1 MVKYA
6 FATEEQR
13 ELAEGAYKIVKNELE
28 PRIEEYELA
37 DGGLGVYPMDVHQ
50 TLVEAG
56 YFALSIPEEWGG
68 LGMDMVTQGLIIE
81 EIGKV
86 DAGFA
91 FAFAGS
97 GCYFDRIL
105 ATKMSDEEKQMWAD
119 KILAGAMGT
128 FCLTEPEAGSDAAAL
143 KTTAVY
149 DEKTDEW
156 IINGTKCFASNAP
169 NAEYFIIFAWTDK
182 SKRASQGVSAFFVEK
197 DRGVQLGKKENK
209 MGLHLSETSDVIL
222 DNVRVP
228 ADHMIGEPGKGF
240 GMALGGI
247 SGAGAIVNC
256 APLLGMSQACI
267 EQAVE
272 YTQQRRQFG
281 SRVVD
286 FQAVGF
292 MIADMEMRTQA
303 CRSMVYDAL
312 RAADE
317 GVKTNLDLCIKAY
330 TSDCTMQTALD
341 TVQVMGG
348 YGYMKE
354 YPAERWMRNAKI
366 FQIFEGTNQIQ
377 RLVIARE
384 MIERDPMKA
393 RK

>member
-1 MVKYA
+1 MSYRLSDEHEELRRTVAEFARTEVAPVIGDYYERAA
-6 FATEEQR
+6 FPYEIVAAMGRMGLFGLPFPEDVGGMGGDYLALCLALE
-13 ELAEGAYKIVKNELE
+13 ELARVDSSVAITLE
-28 PRIEEYELA
+28 AAVSL
-37 DGGLGVYPMDVHQ
+37 
-50 TLVEAG
+50 
-56 YFALSIPEEWGG
+56 
-68 LGMDMVTQGLIIE
+68 
-81 EIGKV
+81 
-86 DAGFA
+86 
-91 FAFAGS
+91 
-97 GCYFDRIL
+97 
-105 ATKMSDEEKQMWAD
+105 
-119 KILAGAMGT
+119 GAMPIYRFGT
-128 FCLTEPEAGSDAAAL
+128 PEQQATWLPRLCSGEALGAFGLTEPEGGSDAGATR
-143 KTTAVY
+143 TTARL
-149 DEKTDEW
+149 DAGEW
-156 IINGTKCFASNAP
+156 VINGTKCFASNAP

-366 FQIFEGTNQIQ
+366 FQIFGGTNQVK
-377 RLVIARE
+377 RKNLLKT